1 MNFFDEFDEFKGKNK
16 LEIETNKFIDLISD
30 ISNHNKGGEDTS
42 EIETNLE
49 NKLGEPDSV
58 TYYYEDGLFVEKTWK
73 QASGSN
79 KNN

>member
-1 MNFFDEFDEFKGKNK
+1 
-16 LEIETNKFIDLISD
+16 LISD

-58 TYYYEDGLFVEKTWK
+58 TYYYEDGLFVEKMET
-73 QASGSN
+73 S
-79 KNN
+79 